1 MLIILRTESSKMQ
14 NMILNAE
21 RTFIVLLLLERQKEF
36 MLII

>member
-21 RTFIVLLLLERQKEF
+21 RAFIVLLLLERQKEF